1 VQAMNSDNY
10 KAVLFDLDGTL
21 IDHFRVIY
29 RCYQYALEHLG
40 LPPVSYATVKASV
53 GGPIV
58 IAQGKHIQQDGVDEA
73 VVHSREEFAGI
84 GHDDIEILPG
94 AEWLLKELQARG
106 LKLCFFT
113 NREGARARRILNYI
127 GMASHLDG
135 IYGTLDTPWKKP
147 EPEFTH
153 HVLKE
158 MGTDPAHA
166 CMIGDSPYD
175 VDAAAVADMPCY
187 TVATG
192 SHTIQQLQTETQSA
206 GVYANLYELGQAVF
220 NLTPPESPA
229 T

>member
-1 VQAMNSDNY
+1 MNSDNY

-40 LPPVSYATVKASV
+40 LPPVSYEKVKASV
-53 GGPIV
+53 GGSIV
-58 IAQGKHIQQDGVDEA
+58 ITFGKLIPQDRVDEA
-73 VVHSREEFAGI
+73 VVHFREEFDRI
-84 GHDDIEILPG
+84 WHDDIEILPG
-94 AEWLLKELQARG
+94 AEWLLKELHARG
-106 LKLCFFT
+106 LKLCVFT
-113 NREGARARRILNYI
+113 NKEGDRARRILNYI